1 MDEKAVW
8 AVLNGEREYQISR
21 APEWEHSDRGS
32 LDSELLLM
40 EEYLTRARKAYADN
54 KGNEAMLDGMRKVVG
69 MGIRVFENQSQLSA
83 SQKAPRNPDEC
94 FNNVCSL
101 SNSIMR
107 ADPARI
113 NRCTTSPQSSLLY
126 MEYHMSKAIKD
137 VSCNNLPDH
146 AMTRIYHIVVA
157 GMLCFKLHGVPPR
170 KPATE

>member
-40 EEYLTRARKAYADN
+40 EEYLARARKAYADN

-69 MGIRVFENQSQLSA
+69 MGIRVLENQSQLSA
-83 SQKAPRNPDEC
+83 QKKAPREPDKC
-94 FNNVCSL
+94 FEDVCSL
-101 SNSIMR
+101 SNTIMHT
-107 ADPARI
+107 DSARI
-113 NRCTTSPQSSLLY
+113 NRSTTSPQSSLLY
-126 MEYHMSKAIKD
+126 MECRMSKAIENA
-137 VSCNNLPDH
+137 SLHFLPQL
-146 AMTRIYHIVVA
+146 AVRNIYYIIVA
-157 GMLCFKLHGVPPR
+157 GMLCFKRHGVPAR